1 MEEKKEEDMEEKRMG
16 MGNMGILF
24 CKEQEKG
31 FLALFV

>member
-16 MGNMGILF
+16 MGILF

>member
-16 MGNMGILF
+16 MGIF

-31 FLALFV
+31 FLVLFV